1 MNLFD
6 GQPGA
11 DQEIELKLIETSVEF
26 LVVLEPCNQC
36 GELDILGDGDRVC
49 PKCES
54 EQHDPPYNDTG
65 I

>member
-6 GQPGA
+6 GQRAA
-11 DQEIELKLIETSVEF
+11 DQTVELKLIETSVEF

-36 GELDILGDGDRVC
+36 GELDVLGDGDRVC
-49 PKCES
+49 RRCES
-54 EQHDPPYNDTG
+54 EHHDPPYVDTD